1 MSGCGAAGL
10 AGGFSGLVADAGGGR
25 QAHDETGIAHL
36 PLPDVLQQIFHI
48 IPMFGLLRGRR

>member
-1 MSGCGAAGL
+1 MLARPLPIVRLWCGGA
-10 AGGFSGLVADAGGGR
+10 SER
-25 QAHDETGIAHL
+25 QAHEETGLAHL